1 VTTGPI
7 GGSIHLSPRPE
18 LGLRLGDL
26 VSVHVIKRLEGTKW
40 AVGIGG
46 RVFPAVSELALE
58 PGMHLQARVAAAG
71 GKLALVIAE
80 VVSDAVAASLQREG
94 LPAGGE
100 VELIARALART
111 GLPILTETIQKV
123 KALLSPSELDP
134 RKGARLAATLV
145 ERGID
150 PSSPGAKALLP
161 VLAFGERGGEN
172 PRRYKGRQM
181 PDTPDEVKK
190 YVADLAA
197 TPAAPPSS
205 LAAYNHIRGKS
216 QSWIVIPFLFTAGE
230 DRIAGTL
237 KILFDPFQN
246 RPVALSMTTEG
257 IGFHLP
263 LLGPRRVLSIYCDDP
278 LMRRAIARGLD
289 SVRSKFHNMGLEVDD
304 TVNEGDAFDG
314 FSPAGEGV
322 PLPRVDTVG

>member
-18 LGLRLGDL
+18 LGFRMGDL
-26 VSVHVIKRLEGTKW
+26 VSVHVIKRIEGAKW

-58 PGMHLQARVAAAG
+58 PGMHLQARVSAAG

-80 VVSDAVAASLQREG
+80 VTSDAVSAALQREG
-94 LPAGGE
+94 LPAGGD
-100 VELIARALART
+100 VELIARALARS

-123 KALLSPSELDP
+123 KALLARTELEP
-134 RKGARLAATLV
+134 RKAARLAATLV

-181 PDTPDEVKK
+181 PDSPHAVKE
-190 YVADLAA
+190 YVEGLAA
-197 TPAAPPSS
+197 APAPPPSS
-205 LAAYNHIRGKS
+205 LAAYNHIRGRS
-216 QSWIVIPFLFTAGE
+216 QTWIVIPFLFTAGE

-237 KILFDPFQN
+237 KILFDPFQA
-246 RPVALSMTTEG
+246 RPLAFTMTTEG

-263 LLGPRRVLSIYCDDP
+263 LQGANRMLRIFCDDHRVRRVVE
-278 LMRRAIARGLD
+278 RGLD
-289 SVRSKFHNMGLEVDD
+289 SLRSKFHNMGLEVDD
-304 TVNEGDAFDG
+304 TVNEGDLFDG